1 MSKVSF
7 GAANMANK
15 PVHLKRLQARSKR
28 LIVRRVARDTYVCAS
43 KTRPSLQ
50 HVVTV
55 EWRPDES
62 IHARCT
68 CPWSVYGG
76 FGCAHVMAVLRT
88 IADRQNKRISFW
100 STHEEAER
108 QHHRVL
114 RLTGDGWDDIFI
126 SSRPQPR
133 KEDAA

>member
-1 MSKVSF
+1 
-7 GAANMANK
+7 MANK

-28 LIVRRVARDTYVCAS
+28 LTVRRVARDTYVCAS
-43 KTRPSLQ
+43 KSRPSLQ

-55 EWRPDES
+55 GWQQNES

-76 FGCAHVMAVLRT
+76 FGCVHVMAVLRT
-88 IADRQNKRISFW
+88 IAERQNKRISFW

-108 QHHRVL
+108 QRHRVL
-114 RLTGDGWDDIFI
+114 RLTGDGWEEIFI
-126 SSRPQPR
+126 TSRPGKGKR
-133 KEDAA
+133 AA